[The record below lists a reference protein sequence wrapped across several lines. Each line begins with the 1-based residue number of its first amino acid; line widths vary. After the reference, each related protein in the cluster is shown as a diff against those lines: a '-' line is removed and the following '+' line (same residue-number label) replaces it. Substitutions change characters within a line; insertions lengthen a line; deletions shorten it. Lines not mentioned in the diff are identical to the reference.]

1 MRKLFL
7 LKKGRINFYA
17 CLYDC
22 GMYTIDRITKGF
34 GGIVTTFETLEEL
47 ENMLLKTDIK
57 KHNNRRR
64 GCTPEPLPAAVLP
77 VREYY
82 FFRRIY
88 K

>member
-17 CLYDC
+17 CLCDC

-47 ENMLLKTDIK
+47 EKYAAENGYK
-57 KHNNRRR
+57 K
-64 GCTPEPLPAAVLP
+64 A
-77 VREYY
+77 
-82 FFRRIY
+82 
-88 K
+88 

>member
-7 LKKGRINFYA
+7 LKKGRMNFYA
-17 CLYDC
+17 CLYGC

-47 ENMLLKTDIK
+47 EKLLKTDIK

-64 GCTPEPLPAAVLP
+64 GCTPDHYRRRFLPKRDFIL
-77 VREYY
+77 
-82 FFRRIY
+82 RRIY

>member
-17 CLYDC
+17 CQYDC

-47 ENMLLKTDIK
+47 EKYTAENGYK
-57 KHNNRRR
+57 K
-64 GCTPEPLPAAVLP
+64 A
-77 VREYY
+77 
-82 FFRRIY
+82 
-88 K
+88 